1 MSNMAWAQKQRRE
14 GNEQI
19 LWLQGRNRELS
30 DAVREMLTYLYEEN
44 YLAAAAIGEQAILGG
59 NDD

>member
-1 MSNMAWAQKQRRE
+1 MSQDKYSSA
-14 GNEQI
+14 

-59 NDD
+59 NND